1 MTKQFTSNLIG
12 VSLTEQL
19 RRYFQFDERKT
30 NLRTE
35 IIAGITTFLAMVYII
50 IVNPATLS
58 QGGMDF
64 GGVFIATI
72 IAIVIGTLIMGVAAN
87 YPIAIAP
94 GLGINAYIAYT
105 VILSQGVSW
114 QNALGAAAA
123 ASGIFIVLSVT
134 PFREIF
140 INSIPAVLK
149 KSIAAGIG
157 LFITLIG
164 LVNGHV
170 VVDSPAT
177 MITLGSFSDPV
188 LLFTLFGLFLTMIM
202 MVIGVSGAIFF
213 GMILTAMIAGFMGYL
228 EMPTQLFA
236 MPHGFSETFMQLEFS
251 EIGSLLPVVFTLLLV
266 VLFDTT
272 GTMLGI
278 GRQAGLIKDDKFPN
292 LKSALLADSVASFFG
307 AFAGTSPTSAYV
319 ESGTGVSAGGRT
331 GFVSVVVAGLFVL
344 MLFFQPL
351 AAAISSLPSITAPAL
366 ILTGCFMVSNVA
378 AVDWNDYT
386 EAFPA
391 FLTMTLMPFT
401 YSITNGVG
409 LGMISY
415 VVLKIATGKFS
426 EVHPLLFVIAVIF
439 AAQLLL

>member
-1 MTKQFTSNLIG
+1 MI
-12 VSLTEQL
+12 LTEQL

-114 QNALGAAAA
+114 QNALGAAAV

-213 GMILTAMIAGFMGYL
+213 GMILTAMVAGVLGYL

-331 GFVSVVVAGLFVL
+331 GFVSVV
-344 MLFFQPL
+344 QPL